1 MTCLKATASGSVSV
15 GKKLIQKIKYDCVIL
30 LLYLHYTI
38 TIVLPDKSYL
48 QPLLMYFVLYMLE
61 VDMCSDNIYENQH
74 LVCKNCDIISK
85 NDDMFRSV
93 NCRITQCNDPLQS

>member
-1 MTCLKATASGSVSV
+1 
-15 GKKLIQKIKYDCVIL
+15 
-30 LLYLHYTI
+30 
-38 TIVLPDKSYL
+38 
-48 QPLLMYFVLYMLE
+48 MYFVLYMLE

-74 LVCKNCDIISK
+74 LVSKNRDIISK